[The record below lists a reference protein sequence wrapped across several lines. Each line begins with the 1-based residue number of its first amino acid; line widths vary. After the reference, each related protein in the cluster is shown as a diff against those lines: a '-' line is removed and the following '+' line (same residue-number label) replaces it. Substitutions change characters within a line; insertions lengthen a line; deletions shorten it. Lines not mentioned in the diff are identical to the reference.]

1 MSVYQ
6 EMLELALANGLPR
19 AHKKDLLHHDKAML
33 AEHPGKPFVW
43 LLYECGTHFV
53 LLDEDARNARSEI
66 VECIDHN
73 FAHGQR
79 NEVPPSKWFYC
90 DGESIGAHLA
100 SEVTERVKAFDN
112 RNYEDPMGGRPYDNW
127 REA

>member
-6 EMLELALANGLPR
+6 EMLELALANGLPLG
-19 AHKKDLLHHDKAML
+19 HKKDLLFHDKQAL

-43 LLYECGTHFV
+43 LLYEHGTHLV
-53 LLDEDARNARSEI
+53 LLSEDGRQVAST
-66 VECIDHN
+66 VDCINHN

-90 DGESIGAHLA
+90 DGESLGAHLDL
-100 SEVTERVKAFDN
+100 EIIERVKAFDS
-112 RNYEDPMGGRPYDNW
+112 RNYTAPDGSKPYADW